1 MVRPRMSKAFTREDD
16 SVAES
21 PVVLTPASPLPSGA
35 KNYMTPKGEQTLR
48 TELTRLIE
56 VERPAA
62 LALEDA
68 EESKRELHLLDQR
81 IVQLQNTLQTAEI
94 VTPPAPPYTQ
104 VLFGATV
111 TVRDQFGEE
120 SRYRIVGVDETD
132 LDNDEVSWISP
143 IAKALLNAKLGEKVK
158 FRFPAG
164 EDVLEIIAIT
174 W

>member
-81 IVQLQNTLQTAEI
+81 IAQLQNTLQSAEI
-94 VTPPAPPYTQ
+94 VMPPAPPHTQ

-143 IAKALLNAKLGEKVK
+143 IAKTLLNAKLGEKVK

-164 EDVLEIIAIT
+164 EDVLEIIDIT